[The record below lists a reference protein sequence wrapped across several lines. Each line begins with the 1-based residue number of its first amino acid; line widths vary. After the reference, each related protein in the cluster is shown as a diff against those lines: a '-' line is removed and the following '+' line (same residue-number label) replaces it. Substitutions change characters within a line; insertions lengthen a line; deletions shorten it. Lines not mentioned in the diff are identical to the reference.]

1 MKTGGEME
9 KTIEAVNVSYIY
21 QTKYQKTK
29 ALSEVSCSFER
40 GKVYAITGKSGSGK
54 STFLSLLA
62 GLDVPTEGT
71 LNIEGEDM
79 RKMNRDAYRLN
90 RASVIYQAFHLFPLL
105 TVLEN
110 VMFPMQLKHVP
121 VKEAK
126 ARAQEYLKK
135 VDLPD
140 TLYKK
145 MPSMISGGEQQRVA
159 IARAIA
165 SGGEIILADEPTGNL
180 DSQNEKV
187 IVELLCKLAH
197 EDNYAVIVVTHNE
210 AVAAAADV
218 VYGMS
223 DGALSVV
230 RE

>member
-1 MKTGGEME
+1 MDKI
-9 KTIEAVNVSYIY
+9 IEAVNVSYIY

-71 LNIEGEDM
+71 LTVEGEDM

-105 TVLEN
+105 TVMEN
-110 VMFPMQLKHVP
+110 VMFPMELQHVP
-121 VKEAK
+121 AKEAK
-126 ARAQEYLKK
+126 ARAREYLEK
-135 VDLPD
+135 VGLPE

-165 SGGEIILADEPTGNL
+165 AGGEILLADEPTGNL

-218 VYGMS
+218 VYGMT
-223 DGALSVV
+223 DGVLSVV

>member
-1 MKTGGEME
+1 MDKI
-9 KTIEAVNVSYIY
+9 IEAANVSYIY

-71 LNIEGEDM
+71 LLVEGEDI

-105 TVLEN
+105 TVMEN
-110 VMFPMQLKHVP
+110 VMFPMELQHVAK
-121 VKEAK
+121 KEAK
-126 ARAQEYLKK
+126 ARAQEYLAQ
-135 VDLPD
+135 VDLPE
-140 TLYKK
+140 TLYRK
-145 MPSMISGGEQQRVA
+145 MPGMISGGEQQRVA
-159 IARAIA
+159 IARAMA
-165 SGGEIILADEPTGNL
+165 VGGEILLADEPTGNL
-180 DSQNEKV
+180 DSQNEQV
-187 IVELLCKLAH
+187 IVNLLCKLAH
-197 EDNYAVIVVTHNE
+197 DKNYAVIVVTHNE

-218 VYGMS
+218 VYGMK
-223 DGALSVV
+223 DGELSVV
-230 RE
+230 RG

>member
-1 MKTGGEME
+1 ME
-9 KTIEAVNVSYIY
+9 KIIEAVNVSYIY

-71 LNIEGEDM
+71 LCVEGEDM

-105 TVLEN
+105 TVMEN
-110 VMFPMQLKHVP
+110 VMFPMELQHVP
-121 VKEAK
+121 AKEAK
-126 ARAQEYLKK
+126 ARAREYLAK
-135 VDLPD
+135 VGLPE

-145 MPSMISGGEQQRVA
+145 MPGMISGGEQQRVA

-165 SGGEIILADEPTGNL
+165 AGGEILLADEPTGNL

-187 IVELLCKLAH
+187 IVDLLCKLAH

-218 VYGMS
+218 VYGMT

-230 RE
+230 RGC